1 MSTMYVLAALCVLL
15 AGVVA
20 VLSVRNRRLEGENFE
35 LDAFLTEAYEQL
47 DALQGDYNIL
57 ESGYISMLEEKYDA
71 H

>member
-20 VLSVRNRRLEGENFE
+20 VLSVRNRRLKSENFE

-47 DALQGDYNIL
+47 DATRGDYNIL
-57 ESGYISMLEEKYDA
+57 ESTYSSMLEKWYGYC
-71 H
+71 

>member
-57 ESGYISMLEEKYDA
+57 ESGYISMLEKKYT

>member
-20 VLSVRNRRLEGENFE
+20 VLSVCNHRLESENFE

-47 DALQGDYNIL
+47 DVIKGDYNIL
-57 ESGYISMLEEKYDA
+57 ERGYVSLMEMKYDV